1 MRNVA
6 KFVIQLTIILI
17 HKHLQKNNVVI
28 KATKFMLGQSMILS
42 ISKK

>member
-1 MRNVA
+1 MRYVA
-6 KFVIQLTIILI
+6 KSVIQVTIILI

-28 KATKFMLGQSMILS
+28 KATKFMLGQSIILS